1 MTIVTVHQCYNML
14 YYTYEIKKIDLNVNC
29 TVDIC
34 INIPTNYS
42 ID

>member
-1 MTIVTVHQCYNML
+1 M
-14 YYTYEIKKIDLNVNC
+14 YYMFEVKKIDLNVKC

-42 ID
+42 KD